1 MRAEVLGVG
10 TELLLG
16 QIANTNA
23 QWISERLAQIGVDVF
38 RHEVVGD
45 NAQRI
50 VDAFTLA
57 ASRADVVIATGGLG
71 PTQDDITRPALAAAA
86 GLELV
91 RRPEIEDALRERFA
105 QMGREMPESNLLQAD
120 VPDGGRSITPHRGSA
135 PGLIVQ
141 IGGAQVYALPG
152 VPAEMRE
159 MMESTVMP
167 ELAAL
172 AGPSGIASR
181 IVRCVGMAESKIA
194 ELLDDLFTRSTNPTV
209 AYLAGGGE
217 VKIRLTAKAVSL
229 GGAQELIG
237 PLAEE
242 VVARLGDVVF
252 TTGDEELEQVVARE
266 LKARGLTIACAESLT
281 GGGLAARLSTAPGSS
296 TFFRGSAVCY
306 TAEAKVEVLGVSQAT
321 IDGPGVVSEACAREM
336 ATGARRIF
344 SADVGIATTGV
355 AGPEPHGGEPPGR
368 VWIALDADDRTHTR
382 GMRLPGDREQVQ
394 RWTEEAVLDLVRRFL
409 TGKPLPDGD
418 RVI

>member
-1 MRAEVLGVG
+1 MRAEILGVG

-91 RRPEIEDALRERFA
+91 RDLEISEALRERFA
-105 QMGREMPESNLLQAD
+105 RMGREMPETNLLQAD
-120 VPDGGRSITPHRGSA
+120 VPEGGRYIAPRRGSA
-135 PGLIVQ
+135 PGLVVQ
-141 IGGAQVYALPG
+141 IGDARVYALPG

-159 MMESTVMP
+159 MMEGTVLP
-167 ELAAL
+167 ELGEL
-172 AGPSGIASR
+172 VGPSGIASR
-181 IVRCVGMAESKIA
+181 VLRCVGMAESRIA
-194 ELLDDLFTRSTNPTV
+194 ELLDDLFTGSTNPTV

-217 VKIRLTAKAVSL
+217 VKIRLTAKAASL
-229 GGAQELIG
+229 GEAQERIR

-242 VVARLGDVVF
+242 VAVRLGDVVF
-252 TTGDEELEQVVARE
+252 TTGDEELEQVVGRE
-266 LKARGLTIACAESLT
+266 LRAHGSTVACAESLT
-281 GGGLAARLSTAPGSS
+281 GGGLASRLSAAPGSS
-296 TFFRGSAVCY
+296 AFFRGSAVCY
-306 TAEAKVEVLGVSQAT
+306 SAQSKTDVLGVSQAT
-321 IDGPGVVSEACAREM
+321 IDGFGVVSEACAREM
-336 ATGARRIF
+336 AAGARRIF
-344 SADVGIATTGV
+344 SADVSVATTGV

-368 VWIALDADDRTHTR
+368 VWIALDAGDVKHAR

-394 RWTEEAVLDLVRRFL
+394 RWTEEAALDLVRRFL
-409 TGKPLPDGD
+409 TGKPLPEDE
-418 RVI
+418 RAI

>member
-1 MRAEVLGVG
+1 MRAEILGVG

-71 PTQDDITRPALAAAA
+71 PTQDDITRPALAVAA

-91 RRPEIEDALRERFA
+91 RDPGISEALRERFA
-105 QMGREMPESNLLQAD
+105 QMGREMPETNLLQAD
-120 VPDGGRSITPHRGSA
+120 VPEGARTIAPRRGSA
-135 PGLIVQ
+135 PGLVVQ
-141 IGGAQVYALPG
+141 IGDARVYALPG

-159 MMESTVMP
+159 MMEGTVLP
-167 ELAAL
+167 ELGEL
-172 AGPSGIASR
+172 VGPSGIASR
-181 IVRCVGMAESKIA
+181 VLRCVGMAESRIA
-194 ELLDDLFTRSTNPTV
+194 ELLDDLFTGSTNPTV

-217 VKIRLTAKAVSL
+217 VKIRLTAKAASL
-229 GGAQELIG
+229 GEAQELIR

-242 VVARLGDVVF
+242 VAARLGDVVF
-252 TTGDEELEQVVARE
+252 TTGDEELEQVVGRE
-266 LKARGLTIACAESLT
+266 LKARGLTVACAESLT
-281 GGGLAARLSTAPGSS
+281 GGGLASRLSAAPGSS
-296 TFFRGSAVCY
+296 AFFRGSAVCY
-306 TAEAKVEVLGVSQAT
+306 SARAKTDVLGVSQAT
-321 IDGPGVVSEACAREM
+321 IDGFGVVSEACAREM
-336 ATGARRIF
+336 AAGVRRIF
-344 SADVGIATTGV
+344 SADAGVATTGV

-368 VWIALDADDRTHTR
+368 VWIALDAGDVTHAR

-394 RWTEEAVLDLVRRFL
+394 RWTEEAALDLVRRFL
-409 TGKPLPDGD
+409 TGKPLSEDE
-418 RVI
+418 RAI